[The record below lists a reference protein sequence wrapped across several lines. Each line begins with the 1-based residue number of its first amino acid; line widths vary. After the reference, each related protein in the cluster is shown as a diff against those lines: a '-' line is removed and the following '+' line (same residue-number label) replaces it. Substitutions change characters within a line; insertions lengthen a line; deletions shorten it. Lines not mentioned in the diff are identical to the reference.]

1 MLDSD
6 LHSFILKV
14 PHHGSKTSTTTEFLK
29 RVSPK
34 YAIISVGRNNKYG
47 HPNGDVV
54 KRLNEICEVYRTDM
68 DGLVTFDLENY
79 RIYTFLNNENYYE
92 YIYYLILLVAS
103 FYTIEKVGKR
113 DELYK
118 LFKKDQI

>member
-1 MLDSD
+1 
-6 LHSFILKV
+6 
-14 PHHGSKTSTTTEFLK
+14 
-29 RVSPK
+29 
-34 YAIISVGRNNKYG
+34 
-47 HPNGDVV
+47 
-54 KRLNEICEVYRTDM
+54 M